1 MSEEQT
7 EILYNPEAQVIL
19 KHYPYGNDATTY
31 VSSADSISKKLRG
44 QELRINTLNGHMSY
58 IREFLEEKLTEGEG
72 ADHESLCEL
81 AKEIDVEITKSVNL
95 RVDMQFEIDVDI
107 SVWEDARNWAENH
120 LEFDLS
126 SDGSITYASIQDVE
140 EM

>member
-1 MSEEQT
+1 MSEEV
-7 EILYNPEAQVIL
+7 YNPEAQVIL
-19 KHYPYGNDATTY
+19 NNNPYGLNSSAY
-31 VSSADSISKKLRG
+31 VSSADSISKKLRY
-44 QELRINTLNGHMSY
+44 QENQINVLNGHMSY
-58 IREFLEEKLTEGEG
+58 IREFLEEKLTEGNG
-72 ADHESLCEL
+72 ATHEELCEL
-81 AKEIDVEITKSVNL
+81 AKEIDVEINKSVNL

-107 SVWEDARNWAENH
+107 PVWEDGRNWAENN

>member
-1 MSEEQT
+1 MSEAV
-7 EILYNPEAQVIL
+7 YNPEAQVTL
-19 KHYPYGNDATTY
+19 RHYPYGLDTSTY
-31 VSSADSISKKLRG
+31 VSNADSISRKLRS
-44 QELRINTLNGHMSY
+44 QESRMNTLNGHMAN

-72 ADHESLCEL
+72 ATHEELCEL
-81 AKEIDVEITKSVNL
+81 AQEIDVAITKSVNL
-95 RVDMQFEIDVDI
+95 RVDMQFEIDVDLP
-107 SVWEDARNWAENH
+107 VWEDARNWAENH